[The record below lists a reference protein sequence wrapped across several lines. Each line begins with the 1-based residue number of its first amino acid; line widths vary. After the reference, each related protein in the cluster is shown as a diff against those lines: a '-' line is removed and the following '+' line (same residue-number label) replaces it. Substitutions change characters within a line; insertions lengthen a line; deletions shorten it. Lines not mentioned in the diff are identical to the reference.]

1 MQIIY
6 PKDEVEFIELLKM
19 HPIVVFDIYSA
30 DCPPCSK
37 LAPIYERMAQE
48 YVSVAFMKIQRQ
60 EHRALAE
67 SFHIFSSPTI
77 LFFLR
82 GILQEKRLAG
92 DIEEKD
98 IRSEVERL
106 LRQENAPV

>member
-1 MQIIY
+1 MY
-6 PKDEVEFIELLKM
+6 PKNETEFIELLKM
-19 HPIVVFDIYSA
+19 HPIVVLDIYSA

-37 LAPIYERMAQE
+37 LAPIYERTAQE
-48 YVSVAFMKIQRQ
+48 YASVAFVKIQRQ
-60 EHRALAE
+60 EHRTLAE
-67 SFHIFSSPTI
+67 SFNIFSSPTI

-82 GILQEKRLAG
+82 GTLQEKRLAG

-106 LRQENAPV
+106 LQQENALLQT